1 MIKDIKFDKTTGLA
15 YIPKSYFEK
24 NPNALITGQVMYGG
38 SIKNQT
44 IAIDTTVENGG
55 ETKKQSVEANAFDV
69 TVKVPI
75 TTSKKIAEKLKLSDF
90 KVFLNGSDTAMDL
103 SKDDT
108 AVFDKSTGVLE
119 LAASPATFNFCQSR
133 SRKK

>member
-1 MIKDIKFDKTTGLA
+1 MV
-15 YIPKSYFEK
+15 EK
-24 NPNALITGQVMYGG
+24 R
-38 SIKNQT
+38 
-44 IAIDTTVENGG
+44 
-55 ETKKQSVEANAFDV
+55 KKQSVEANAFDV

-119 LAASPATFNFCQSR
+119 LAVSPATLTSVR
-133 SRKK
+133 VEVKK

>member
-1 MIKDIKFDKTTGLA
+1 
-15 YIPKSYFEK
+15 
-24 NPNALITGQVMYGG
+24 MYGG

-90 KVFLNGSDTAMDL
+90 KVFLNGSDTAMVTSEAKMIQRFL
-103 SKDDT
+103 IR
-108 AVFDKSTGVLE
+108 VLV
-119 LAASPATFNFCQSR
+119 S
-133 SRKK
+133 